1 MKKSLTA
8 MAVAAVLVTPMV
20 ASADGDMT
28 VYGRGH
34 VALQGVND
42 GTDTVVGVDSTSA
55 KGNAVGVKGGVDT
68 NLMDF
73 KAIYQ
78 FEIGLNGE
86 KNAGKG
92 EYFQRDTWVGVNS
105 KSLGKVTMGTVTTHY
120 KQTAKQVDPL
130 FLTGVE
136 ARGDLAMHSGLA
148 GGLGEQ
154 AGRAT
159 DTIRYDIPAVV
170 PGLKATATYQFNT
183 VKKNNMGFGASYMA
197 GPADIFVSYVAGEGV
212 DKNGKVADATATKV
226 GATAGFGDASIGF
239 NYEIDGGM
247 ISGNTD
253 DTTNMMFV
261 NAAYKI
267 GSSTLTASY
276 GMKDD
281 GEVKDSGHSS
291 YAVALIQNL
300 AKKTNAYAAYGSA
313 MPNDSAL
320 DSGSL
325 WAIGMIHNF

>member
-8 MAVAAVLVTPMV
+8 MAVAAVMATPMV

-34 VALQGVND
+34 VAVQGVSAA
-42 GTDTVVGVDSTSA
+42 GADTVIGVDSASA
-55 KGNAVGVKGGVDT
+55 KGNAFGVKGGVDT

-86 KNAGKG
+86 GDSGKG
-92 EYFQRDTWVGVNS
+92 TFFQRDTWVGVNS
-105 KSLGKVTMGTVTTHY
+105 KSLGKVTVGTVTTHY

-130 FLTGVE
+130 FLTGAE
-136 ARGDLAMHSGLA
+136 ARGALAMHSGLA

-159 DTIRYDIPAVV
+159 DTIRYDIPGVV
-170 PGLKATATYQFNT
+170 KGLKATATYQFNT
-183 VKKNNMGFGASYMA
+183 VAKNNMGFGASYMV
-197 GPADIFVSYVAGEGV
+197 GPADIFVSYVAGEKG
-212 DKNGKVADATATKV
+212 GEDATATKV
-226 GATAGFGDASIGF
+226 GATAGFGDASVSF

-247 ISGNTD
+247 ISGDVD
-253 DTTNMMFV
+253 DPMNMLFV
-261 NAAYKI
+261 NAAYKL

-281 GEVKDSGHSS
+281 GDTTDAGHAS
-291 YAVALIQNL
+291 YAVAVVQNL
-300 AKKTNAYAAYGSA
+300 AKKTDAYVAYGSK
-313 MPNDSAL
+313 MPNNSNIDATTL
-320 DSGSL
+320 F
-325 WAIGMIHNF
+325 AVGMVHNF